1 MKRYFYILDGKRIG
15 PLSFEEIKATDISEE
30 TLVWYEGLE
39 NWQPAGK
46 LGEFLYLSVRPEE
59 TKPVV
64 EDSVESIEIIEPL
77 IRDEPV
83 STQEAISENAVIAV
97 DNAPVVYQNSVESQL
112 KAYTS
117 SMNQYHG
124 IDDPFASAQHQ
135 MIYPKQP
142 MFSNPFGFKGRIR
155 RTEYWLSIFIGYVY
169 LFFVLG
175 LVGYTNGS
183 SNLGSVGFLFLIPF
197 YWFLIAQN
205 TKRCHD
211 RGNSGWFQIIPF
223 YGLWMAFG
231 ESDRFVNDY
240 GPNPKGDNFQT
251 RF

>member
-15 PLSFEEIKATDISEE
+15 PLSFAEIKATDISEE
-30 TLVWYEGLE
+30 TLVWYEGLG
-39 NWQPAGK
+39 NWQPAGE
-46 LGEFLYLSVRPEE
+46 LEEFLYLSVPPEE

-64 EDSVESIEIIEPL
+64 EDSVDSIDIIEPL
-77 IRDEPV
+77 IQDEPV

-112 KAYTS
+112 KAHTS

-135 MIYPKQP
+135 MIYPKQT

-183 SNLGSVGFLFLIPF
+183 NNLGSVGFLFLIPF

-240 GPNPKGDNFQT
+240 GPNPKGDNFQR

>member
-15 PLSFEEIKATDISEE
+15 PLSFEQIKATDISEE

-39 NWQPAGK
+39 NWQPAGE
-46 LGEFLYLSVRPEE
+46 LEEFIYLSVPLEE

-64 EDSVESIEIIEPL
+64 EDSIDSIEVIEPL
-77 IRDEPV
+77 FQDEPV
-83 STQEAISENAVIAV
+83 STQETIPDKAVLEV
-97 DNAPVVYQNSVESQL
+97 DNAPIVNQNSVENQL

-117 SMNQYHG
+117 SMDQYHS
-124 IDDPFASAQHQ
+124 IDNPFSSAPHQ
-135 MIYPKQP
+135 MIYPKQT

-155 RTEYWLSIFIGYVY
+155 RTEYWLSYVIAY
-169 LFFVLG
+169 IYF
-175 LVGYTNGS
+175 
-183 SNLGSVGFLFLIPF
+183 FLIVAVTDRIERVSGGGGAFLLFILPL

>member
-15 PLSFEEIKATDISEE
+15 PLSFEEIKSANISIE
-30 TLVWYEGLE
+30 TLVWYGGLE
-39 NWQPAGK
+39 NWQAAGE
-46 LGEFLYLSVRPEE
+46 LEEFLYLSVSLHE
-59 TKPVV
+59 TKPVI
-64 EDSVESIEIIEPL
+64 EESIDTIEIIEPL
-77 IRDEPV
+77 IQDEPV
-83 STQEAISENAVIAV
+83 STQEAISENAIIAV

-124 IDDPFASAQHQ
+124 IEDPFSGRQHQ
-135 MIYPKQP
+135 LIYPKQA
-142 MFSNPFGFKGRIR
+142 MFSAPFSFKGRIR
-155 RTEYWLSIFIGYVY
+155 RTEYWLSIIIGYIY
-169 LFFVLG
+169 LFFVIG
-175 LVGYTNGS
+175 LVGYSNGS
-183 SNLGSVGFLFLIPF
+183 NNLGSVGFLFLIPF

-211 RGNSGWFQIIPF
+211 RGNSEWFQIIPF

>member
-39 NWQPAGK
+39 NWQPAGE
-46 LGEFLYLSVRPEE
+46 LEEFLYLSFPPEE
-59 TKPVV
+59 TKPIV
-64 EDSVESIEIIEPL
+64 EDSLDSIEIIEPL
-77 IRDEPV
+77 IQDELV

-97 DNAPVVYQNSVESQL
+97 DNAPAVYQNSVESKL

-135 MIYPKQP
+135 LIYPKQA

-155 RTEYWLSIFIGYVY
+155 RTEYWLSYIIAYIYFLLLAAVTARIERVSGGGGA
-169 LFFVLG
+169 F
-175 LVGYTNGS
+175 
-183 SNLGSVGFLFLIPF
+183 FLFVFPF